1 MSSPPIL
8 AEHRY
13 LLALGSNRPHGRY
26 GRPASVIAAAME
38 RLRACGLMIE
48 ATSPLLA
55 SPPIGP
61 SKRRYA
67 NAAALI
73 RTALEPLALLAV
85 LKDIERGFGR
95 RSGVR
100 WGARVLDLDIILWSG
115 GRWHSPS
122 LVIPHPQ
129 WRMRRFVTEP
139 LIAIA
144 PDWRDPVTGL
154 RVRHSAARLGK
165 SIAKQR

>member
-8 AEHRY
+8 PEHRY

-38 RLRACGLMIE
+38 RLRACGLTIE

-67 NAAALI
+67 NAAVLI
-73 RTALEPLALLAV
+73 QTALEPSALLAV

-95 RSGVR
+95 RGGQR

-115 GRWHSPS
+115 GLWHSPA
-122 LVIPHPQ
+122 LAIPHPQ